1 MRLIIKIILLFFVI
15 FLAVWLLVHA
25 YYSYAVLL
33 APVFVF
39 QLVDFYRLFT
49 RLRREVED
57 FSQAVFYRDFSR
69 YFNVNERHIPSEI
82 TRIRKGFNIITD
94 TFRQLNY
101 EKELQYQYLQ
111 KIIELV
117 DTGIMSYEIESGN
130 IIWMNEAVKNI
141 LHIPFLKTIASLKKR
156 NRKLY
161 DEIVAIK
168 AGEHKLITISRDY
181 NHYKTLLTASYFQVE
196 SKAYRLIALQNVN
209 DTLDEAEVKA
219 WQKLLSVMTHEIM
232 NSVAPISSLAD
243 TLKNRLS
250 EETFAKRS
258 DSDLFDDIQVGI
270 DTIGRRSEGLLRFAK
285 AYRNLNKI
293 GEPNLATIYMRDLF
307 ENLRLLLQAMMLQ
320 KNIVFDIILPDSA
333 LRLQMD
339 VNLIEQALINLLTN
353 AMEAV
358 KEVPSPRISLSANK
372 DNKGKVSLRVT
383 DNGTGIPTELM
394 ERIFIPFFS
403 TRKNGSGIGLSLCQ
417 QIMLLHKGSVQVH
430 SIVGQGTSVGL
441 LF

>member
-1 MRLIIKIILLFFVI
+1 
-15 FLAVWLLVHA
+15 
-25 YYSYAVLL
+25 
-33 APVFVF
+33 
-39 QLVDFYRLFT
+39 
-49 RLRREVED
+49 VE
-57 FSQAVFYRDFSR
+57 
-69 YFNVNERHIPSEI
+69 N
-82 TRIRKGFNIITD
+82 
-94 TFRQLNY
+94 
-101 EKELQYQYLQ
+101 
-111 KIIELV
+111 
-117 DTGIMSYEIESGN
+117 
-130 IIWMNEAVKNI
+130 
-141 LHIPFLKTIASLKKR
+141 
-156 NRKLY
+156 
-161 DEIVAIK
+161 
-168 AGEHKLITISRDY
+168 
-181 NHYKTLLTASYFQVE
+181 
-196 SKAYRLIALQNVN
+196 KAYRLIALQNVN

-243 TLKNRLS
+243 TLKSRLS
-250 EETFAKRS
+250 EETFAKRP

-307 ENLRLLLQAMMLQ
+307 ENLRLLLQPMMTQ
-320 KNIVFDIILPDSA
+320 KGIAFDIVLSDSA
-333 LRLQMD
+333 LRLRID

-353 AMEAV
+353 AIEAV
-358 KEVPSPRISLSANK
+358 KDVPSPCISLSASR

-383 DNGTGIPTELM
+383 DNGTGIPPELM

-430 SIVGQGTSVGL
+430 SVAGQGASVGL